1 MFGNNLRCL
10 GARTL
15 MLCCLLV
22 MVSAI
27 AGAQQRSVS
36 GTVIDR
42 AGQPVEGAAVK
53 LKNTVTLQ
61 VRSFITQRDGH
72 YRFPGLHPE
81 MEYSIR
87 ARRDGKS
94 SKSRE
99 ITRFASSESIRIDL
113 RLDLET
119 PASEQVE

>member
-1 MFGNNLRCL
+1 MSGNKLRRL

-15 MLCCLLV
+15 MLSCLLL

-36 GTVIDR
+36 GTVIDG

-53 LKNTVTLQ
+53 LKNTVTLH
-61 VRSFITQRDGH
+61 VRSFITQRDGY
-72 YRFPGLHPE
+72 YRFTGLHPE

-87 ARRDGKS
+87 ARRDGIS

-113 RLDLET
+113 RLNVET
-119 PASEQVE
+119 PASEQI